1 MHRVLETHCAC
12 VGPLRRVQL
21 MALLIIAG
29 ALPAQEQPASP
40 ARSSASRLAG
50 DSVTFRIADADVRS
64 ALLLLARYLDRPLVI
79 SPNVS
84 GGRVALE
91 TPRPVPLAAVP
102 GLLRSI
108 VAAQGLEVVE
118 DTLAGVLRVSTPPA
132 PRQDPTASSAVLAP
146 YSGRA
151 ESAMQLWVIPIRY
164 ARAVRVAAVVN
175 ALYGRAS
182 ALGELG
188 ASPATLTEQLRA
200 QSQATL
206 GVAATPGSGGAD
218 ITRVGATGLGLGTV
232 VIPDD
237 GTNSLLVRG
246 TAADHAQVLE
256 AVRALDVRP
265 LQVLIEVLIAEVRRD
280 RQLSFGLEVVAPEQ
294 AVPNRPNVT
303 VSGRNNGIGLGDFVV
318 RVMRQGSIDATG
330 VLRAAASRG
339 DARIVSRPVLVT
351 VNNEQAEILVGSQRP
366 FVQVQR
372 SLPTDAPVRD
382 QVVQYR
388 DVGTRLL
395 VRPTIS
401 ADGFV
406 AMQITQEVN
415 AATTET
421 QFDAPVISTRNVQ
434 TRLIVRDSQ
443 TIVLGGLSDRQSD
456 VTQGGIPLL
465 SDIPWIGGLFGRATR
480 RAAETEFFLFLTPRI
495 LRDDATVE
503 RLTRPLHNRAP
514 H

>member
-1 MHRVLETHCAC
+1 MVLLVLGGSLEAQDPATAPAPSS
-12 VGPLRRVQL
+12 VTK
-21 MALLIIAG
+21 
-29 ALPAQEQPASP
+29 LP
-40 ARSSASRLAG
+40 G
-50 DSVTFRIADADVRS
+50 DSVTVRMADADIRS
-64 ALLLLARYLDRPLVI
+64 ALLLLARYLDRPLI
-79 SPNVS
+79 IAPSVS

-91 TPRPVPLAAVP
+91 TPRPLPVSAIP

-108 VAAQGLEVVE
+108 VGAQGLELVE
-118 DTLAGVLRVSTPPA
+118 DTVAGVLRVSTPVA
-132 PRQDPTASSAVLAP
+132 A
-146 YSGRA
+146 RA
-151 ESAMQLWVIPIRY
+151 EPVSAPTISPAVGLRSEGTTQLWIVPIRY

-188 ASPATLTEQLRA
+188 APSATLSEQLRV
-200 QSQATL
+200 QSQATMGGTVNQGP
-206 GVAATPGSGGAD
+206 GVADAGRAGAGNLGAATV
-218 ITRVGATGLGLGTV
+218 I
-232 VIPDD
+232 IPDD

-246 TAADHAQVLE
+246 TAADHAQVME

-280 RQLSFGLEVVAPEQ
+280 RQLSFGLEVVVPEQ
-294 AVPNRPNVT
+294 KVPGRPGLT
-303 VSGRNNGIGLGDFVV
+303 ASGSNSGIGLGDFVL
-318 RVMRQGSIDATG
+318 RVMRQGSLDVTG
-330 VLRAAASRG
+330 TLRAAASRG

-401 ADGFV
+401 VDGFV
-406 AMQITQEVN
+406 ALQITQEVN
-415 AATTET
+415 AATSET

-465 SDIPWIGGLFGRATR
+465 SDIPWLGGLFGRSSR
-480 RAAETEFFLFLTPRI
+480 RATETEFFLFLTPRI
-495 LRDDATVE
+495 LRDDATVD
-503 RLTRPLHNRAP
+503 RVTRPLHNRAP